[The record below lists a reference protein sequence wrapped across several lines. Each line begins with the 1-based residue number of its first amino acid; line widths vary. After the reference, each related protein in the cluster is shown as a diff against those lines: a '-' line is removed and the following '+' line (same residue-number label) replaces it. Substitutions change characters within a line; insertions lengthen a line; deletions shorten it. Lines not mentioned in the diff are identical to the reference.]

1 MFLKA
6 EFSESRRTRS
16 PRCAGAANGEFRD
29 LAPSPI
35 DRWGSKLALSG
46 SDSASPPVAYSPNS
60 RNSPTVCPGTPG
72 GTLAIESCSCDL
84 HAPLCGIFCPN
95 SAAVARYGALIRTKS
110 PTNCD
115 AHLAESLFQTRS
127 RSNRCPEAVYCWN
140 SLSAGQQ
147 ASGLHLET
155 AEFQSTSIGQNS
167 LPTSVKKYRFSTF
180 ALPVTSEFT
189 MYIHRRSS
197 QHFAELTVNCD

>member
-16 PRCAGAANGEFRD
+16 PRCAGAANDEFRD

-72 GTLAIESCSCDL
+72 GTLAIENYSRDL
-84 HAPLCGIFCPN
+84 HIRILQRT
-95 SAAVARYGALIRTKS
+95 AV
-110 PTNCD
+110 N
-115 AHLAESLFQTRS
+115 
-127 RSNRCPEAVYCWN
+127 
-140 SLSAGQQ
+140 
-147 ASGLHLET
+147 
-155 AEFQSTSIGQNS
+155 
-167 LPTSVKKYRFSTF
+167 
-180 ALPVTSEFT
+180 
-189 MYIHRRSS
+189 
-197 QHFAELTVNCD
+197 

>member
-16 PRCAGAANGEFRD
+16 PRCAGAANDEFRD

-72 GTLAIESCSCDL
+72 YLAQQVNLLRRMDKIYPSDKSHCTAFSGACGLYRNKMLCERLAGKTRTLLKINGQL
-84 HAPLCGIFCPN
+84 KM
-95 SAAVARYGALIRTKS
+95 T
-110 PTNCD
+110 
-115 AHLAESLFQTRS
+115 
-127 RSNRCPEAVYCWN
+127 
-140 SLSAGQQ
+140 LSV
-147 ASGLHLET
+147 L
-155 AEFQSTSIGQNS
+155 
-167 LPTSVKKYRFSTF
+167 
-180 ALPVTSEFT
+180 
-189 MYIHRRSS
+189 
-197 QHFAELTVNCD
+197 